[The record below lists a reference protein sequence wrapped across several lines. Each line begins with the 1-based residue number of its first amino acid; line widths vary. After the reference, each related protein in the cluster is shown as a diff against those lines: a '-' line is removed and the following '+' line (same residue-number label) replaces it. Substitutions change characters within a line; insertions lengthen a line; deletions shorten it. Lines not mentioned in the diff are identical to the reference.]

1 MAFSIIRNS
10 KYKLKELNII
20 FRHNERKNTNYSN
33 DNIDKTKSIFNYS
46 LKPCNMPYSKKFQE
60 ISTNGNDRVLF
71 WTYYFEVK

>member
-46 LKPCNMPYSKKFQE
+46 LKSCNMPILKSFKK
-60 ISTNGNDRVLF
+60 
-71 WTYYFEVK
+71 